1 MKLLETTS
9 FLLNEAE
16 QCISRFEKMREE
28 DRSPDFFNEVK
39 PHVNEVDSIL
49 DAWVEESGQYI
60 KNNRPK
66 YLHPSQIQAVQEGMK
81 QFVVQSFYKET
92 SKKRFYQSVHAV
104 LYTLKTMQTEL
115 EGTVD
120 E

>member
-1 MKLLETTS
+1 MKLLETTT

-16 QCISRFEKMREE
+16 QCISRFEQMRAE
-28 DRSPDFFNEVK
+28 DRSPDFFTEVK
-39 PHVNEVDSIL
+39 PHVTEVDSTI
-49 DAWVEESGQYI
+49 DAWVEEAGLYI
-60 KNNRPK
+60 QNNRPK
-66 YLHPSQIQAVQEGMK
+66 YLHPSQVQAVQEGMK

-115 EGTVD
+115 EGK
-120 E
+120 

>member
-1 MKLLETTS
+1 MELLETTS

-16 QCISRFEKMREE
+16 RCISRFEKMREQ

-49 DAWVEESGQYI
+49 DEWVKDSEHYI
-60 KNNRPK
+60 KMNRPK
-66 YLHPSQIQAVQEGMK
+66 YLHPSQIHAAQEGMK

-104 LYTLKTMQTEL
+104 LYTLKTMQSEL